1 MVAELKFILSFSG
14 DTKPVRH
21 RESTGSGSGESKRG
35 EEQKEGDPE
44 IPDDDDR
51 PDPSPTPRSERS
63 NHSRH
68 TLQLSRRQS
77 NAVQMAKM
85 RKYSLKSAL

>member
-1 MVAELKFILSFSG
+1 MKFILSFSG

-21 RESTGSGSGESKRG
+21 RESTGSGSGESKG
-35 EEQKEGDPE
+35 DDEKNEEDPE
-44 IPDDDDR
+44 CADDDDR
-51 PDPSPTPRSERS
+51 PDPSPTPRSEKS
-63 NHSRH
+63 SYSRH

-85 RKYSLKSAL
+85 RKYSSRSAI